1 MAKGNLLVD
10 SMSNIPSDLKYTDS
24 HEWIKVSGE
33 MATVGITDFAQS
45 ELGDVVYVDLPTVGR
60 IVAKGDVFGSVE
72 SVKTV
77 SDIYAPVSG
86 EVVAI
91 NEALV
96 AQSELVNSAPYDSG
110 YLVQIKISNPEE
122 LKNLIDSA
130 TYSAMIN

>member
-1 MAKGNLLVD
+1 
-10 SMSNIPSDLKYTDS
+10 MSNIPSDLKYTDS

-86 EVVAI
+86 EVVGI
-91 NEALV
+91 NEAL
-96 AQSELVNSAPYDSG
+96 ATQSELVNSAPYDAG

-122 LKNLIDSA
+122 LRNLIDSA